1 MTREQQIEMQYVGVL
16 SFLCEH
22 SVYLG
27 RHDESMEIIAQIL
40 DDAKK
45 VIPNL
50 KWRRILDRYEISL
63 V

>member
-1 MTREQQIEMQYVGVL
+1 MTREQRIEMQYVGVL
-16 SFLCEH
+16 AFLCEH

-27 RHDESMEIIAQIL
+27 RQVESMEIIENIL

-45 VIPNL
+45 VFPHM
-50 KWRRILDRYEISL
+50 KWRRILDRFEIDF